1 MLDDKRAP
9 ESSKSQG
16 SDAGRVHYHAMAQH
30 IRARQA
36 AAAERDGAS
45 ARESRAS
52 IFNFDARRESRDT
65 TPSDQTRI
73 DDRPVRGVTTVGSHP
88 DATGMVVTVRPG
100 ESTAVKRTAVKRELP
115 AWRSVEEWPARWSA
129 SGRMTLS
136 GSDPR
141 VDPQAKRMCAVCRI
155 HDGLL
160 TLGTKQRAAAGEET
174 EKVVAEVPVEVL
186 AVGLQRGRA
195 NMLTLATLY
204 RNEMFDEIYCFCDN
218 PIRRNRWIHVFRR
231 MGVAIFDMRD

>member
-1 MLDDKRAP
+1 M
-9 ESSKSQG
+9 ESS
-16 SDAGRVHYHAMAQH
+16 ALRRIVHYRAMAQR
-30 IRARQA
+30 IRSQRIQGGQPA
-36 AAAERDGAS
+36 AAAVRDGAS

-52 IFNFDARRESRDT
+52 ICNFDTRRDT

-73 DDRPVRGVTTVGSHP
+73 DDGVSARVTT
-88 DATGMVVTVRPG
+88 ATPAAGMVVTVRPG

-136 GSDPR
+136 GSDTR
-141 VDPQAKRMCAVCRI
+141 VDVQAKRVRAVCRV

-160 TLGTKQRAAAGEET
+160 TLGIKQRAAAGEEA
-174 EKVVAEVPVEVL
+174 EKVVAEVPLEVL

-195 NMLTLATLY
+195 NMLTMATLY
-204 RNEMFDEIYCFCDN
+204 RNEMFDEIYCFCDD
-218 PIRRNRWIHVFRR
+218 PIRRNKWIHVFRR